1 MYALYL
7 KNGVFFN
14 KIFHFSCQLFMTPQK
29 KLQNWYGLNQRDL
42 PWRNTQNPYVIW
54 LSEVILQQTR
64 VQQGLPYFQKFLAKY
79 PTVFLLASAKE
90 DDILKL
96 WQGLGYY
103 SRARNMHHTAKIV
116 LNEYKGVFPSTYN
129 GLIQLKGIGPYTAA
143 AIASFAF
150 NEQVAVLEG
159 NVFRV
164 LSRLFC
170 QKEPINSTF
179 GKKIFTELAQSF
191 LNLKEPAIHNQA
203 MMELGSLI
211 CTPSNPNCKDCP
223 LQNNCLANSLGQQ
236 LAFPIKE
243 KKLKVKN
250 RYLAYFHFEVD
261 GYLAIYQR
269 PAGDIWQNLFDLPFL
284 EMDEPKETQF
294 WISTL
299 IAKSWISKSDKII
312 LGFQRKHLLTHR
324 RIFAAFYKVS
334 LKKRPVLNLNE
345 VWVKKNEISKYG
357 ISRLLDH
364 YLIQNFSKLK
374 TEKDLI

>member
-42 PWRNTQNPYVIW
+42 PWRNTQDPYLIW

-150 NEQVAVLEG
+150 NEQVAVLDG

-170 QKEPINSTF
+170 QKEPINSTS
-179 GKKIFTELAQSF
+179 GKKIFTELAKSF

-211 CTPSNPNCKDCP
+211 CTPSNPNCKNCP

-284 EMDEPKETQF
+284 EMDEPEDTQF

-312 LGFQRKHLLTHR
+312 LCFQRKHLLTHR
-324 RIFAAFYKVS
+324 RIFADFYKVT

-345 VWVKKNEISKYG
+345 VWVNKNEISKYG